1 MIDDVAPTSRTA
13 RTTVAWLAVV
23 TVAGASL
30 RTAVAA
36 RGWFYWDDLTLFA
49 QAVGAGDGAGAGIE
63 GEAGTGGLGLLTTP
77 HDGHLMPGAW
87 LIEYV
92 LAHSAG
98 LSWPA
103 AVSTLALLQ
112 LCAAAAVAWLC
123 AELCPGRRAAVPLA
137 AYLLTPLTLTSTTW
151 LANAVNALPLHA
163 SLAAA
168 LALSVRTLRR
178 TARRGASGRG
188 RGETTATGLRTT
200 ASPGAVSRP
209 ALMPALMPALGVA
222 AIVLVGCLFS
232 ERAMAAAVVVPGF
245 LVCWLASQRGRAPAQ
260 PSRSPSPGVAEAEG
274 PADPSG
280 STRPAGRE
288 ALHAPVALR
297 QVEHKHACTAVLA
310 LSAGAGAASAIWAV
324 VYALAVGDPRGWG
337 TGPSASE
344 LTWHGWVHGFLPT
357 LAGGPWAWPRWQPGP
372 PFADAG
378 VAGVI
383 AGAVVLVAVLVWSGR
398 RALAWVPGFVYPVL
412 PLLALGVARG
422 GPHTALEITLTL
434 RHFSEAAV
442 LLAAGLAVTLAGRG
456 ALRWRRAAGVLGVVL
471 VVSAGVSTL
480 AYARSWAQQPTHDYV
495 TTLRGELAGHD
506 GPILDQDLP
515 ADVLLPVVHPYNR
528 LSAIAP
534 GLGGDEVVADWTR
547 EPTLVDADGRLVP
560 AGLVTMRATVP
571 GDDPGCGARVTGSEA
586 LELDGPLMDAE
597 WVVEFNYFADR
608 DGEFAL
614 RLDGQEVAVP
624 ARAGLNQVWVQL
636 EGGGERLEVSARDGL
651 ELCVGRSPVGRLAVQ

>member
-1 MIDDVAPTSRTA
+1 MIDDVAPTSRSA

-23 TVAGASL
+23 AVAGVVL

-49 QAVGAGDGAGAGIE
+49 QATDAG
-63 GEAGTGGLGLLTTP
+63 GGLAGLLATP

-87 LIEYV
+87 LVEYA

-98 LSWPA
+98 LSWPV
-103 AVSTLALLQ
+103 AVGTLTMLQ

-151 LANAVNALPLHA
+151 LANAVNVLPLHA
-163 SLAAA
+163 ALAAA
-168 LALSVRTLRR
+168 LALSVRTLKRAAHSSPGPRPSAR
-178 TARRGASGRG
+178 TNRHAGPPTRARSGAADRA
-188 RGETTATGLRTT
+188 REETTATRLRTT
-200 ASPGAVSRP
+200 TSLGPMLRP
-209 ALMPALMPALGVA
+209 VLMPALGVA
-222 AIVLVGCLFS
+222 AIVLAGCLFS

-245 LVCWLASQRGRAPAQ
+245 LVCYLACQRGRTPAQ
-260 PSRSPSPGVAEAEG
+260 PSRSPSPRSAA
-274 PADPSG
+274 P
-280 STRPAGRE
+280 E
-288 ALHAPVALR
+288 ALDAPAPLHHTR
-297 QVEHKHACTAVLA
+297 RKHSLTAVVA
-310 LSAGAGAASAIWAV
+310 LSAGAGVASAIWAV

-344 LTWHGWVHGFLPT
+344 LTWHGWVHGLLPT

-378 VAGVI
+378 LAGVVAG
-383 AGAVVLVAVLVWSGR
+383 GVVLVAVLVWSGR
-398 RALAWVPGFVYPVL
+398 RALAWVPGLVYPVL

-422 GPHTALEITLTL
+422 GPDTALEITLTL

-456 ALRWRRAAGVLGVVL
+456 APRWRRAAGVLGVVL
-471 VVSAGVSTL
+471 AVSAGVSTL
-480 AYARSWAQQPTHDYV
+480 AYARSWAQQPTREYV

-506 GPILDQDLP
+506 GPVLDQGLP

-571 GDDPGCGARVTGSEA
+571 GDEPGCGVRVTGSEA
-586 LELDGPLMDAE
+586 LALDGPLMDAE

-614 RLDGQEVAVP
+614 RLDGREVAVP

-651 ELCVGRSPVGRLAVQ
+651 ELCVGRSPVGRLAVR

>member
-23 TVAGASL
+23 AVAGVVL
-30 RTAVAA
+30 RTCVAA

-49 QAVGAGDGAGAGIE
+49 QAVDAGDGAGSGAGA
-63 GEAGTGGLGLLTTP
+63 AGLLGLLATP

-87 LIEYV
+87 LIEYA

-98 LSWPA
+98 LSWPV
-103 AVSTLALLQ
+103 AVGTLALLQ

-123 AELCPGRRAAVPLA
+123 AELCPGRRSAVPLA

-151 LANAVNALPLHA
+151 LANAVNVLPLHA
-163 SLAAA
+163 TLAAA
-168 LALSVRTLRR
+168 LALSVRTVKRAGSQRIPDQRGDSRATTQLRPVVMP
-178 TARRGASGRG
+178 ASG
-188 RGETTATGLRTT
+188 
-200 ASPGAVSRP
+200 
-209 ALMPALMPALGVA
+209 VA
-222 AIVLVGCLFS
+222 GIVLAGCLFS
-232 ERAMAAAVVVPGF
+232 ERAMAAAVVVPAF
-245 LVCWLASQRGRAPAQ
+245 LVCYLASQRGCSPARTSGAGCPAARRQ
-260 PSRSPSPGVAEAEG
+260 AER
-274 PADPSG
+274 
-280 STRPAGRE
+280 T
-288 ALHAPVALR
+288 HAR
-297 QVEHKHACTAVLA
+297 TAVVA

-337 TGPSASE
+337 TGPSVSE
-344 LTWHGWVHGFLPT
+344 LTWHGWVHGLLPT

-378 VAGVI
+378 LAGVVAG
-383 AGAVVLVAVLVWSGR
+383 GAVLVAVLVWSGR
-398 RALAWVPGFVYPVL
+398 RAVAWVPGLLYPVL
-412 PLLALGVARG
+412 PLVALGVARG
-422 GPHTALEITLTL
+422 GPDTALEITLTL

-442 LLAAGLAVTLAGRG
+442 LLAAGLAVALAGPG
-456 ALRWRRAAGVLGVVL
+456 ALRWRRTVAVLGVVL
-471 VVSAGVSTL
+471 AVSAGVSTL
-480 AYARSWAQQPTHDYV
+480 AYARSWAQQPARGYV

-528 LSAIAP
+528 LAAIAA

-547 EPTLVDADGRLVP
+547 EPMLVDADGRLVP

-571 GDDPGCGARVTGSEA
+571 GDEPGCGTRVAGGRA

-614 RLDGQEVAVP
+614 RLDGREVAVP

-651 ELCVGRSPVGRLAVQ
+651 ELCVGRSPVGRLAVR

>member
-1 MIDDVAPTSRTA
+1 MIDDVAPASRTA

-23 TVAGASL
+23 TVAGVAL

-49 QAVGAGDGAGAGIE
+49 QAMGVGDGAADGAGAD
-63 GEAGTGGLGLLTTP
+63 AGGPSGLAAQELFGLLATP

-103 AVSTLALLQ
+103 AVGTLALLQ
-112 LCAAAAVAWLC
+112 LCAAVAVAWLC
-123 AELCPGRRAAVPLA
+123 AELCPGRWAAVPLA

-151 LANAVNALPLHA
+151 LANAVNVLPLHA
-163 SLAAA
+163 ALAAA
-168 LALSVRTLRR
+168 LALSVRTLKRAGSHR
-178 TARRGASGRG
+178 IPDHRGHSRATLDVREHAGAGGRSA
-188 RGETTATGLRTT
+188 ERTT
-200 ASPGAVSRP
+200 AATRFRTTTQLGP
-209 ALMPALMPALGVA
+209 ALRSASGVA
-222 AIVLVGCLFS
+222 AIVLAGCLFS

-245 LVCWLASQRGRAPAQ
+245 LVCYLASRRGRTPAQ
-260 PSRSPSPGVAEAEG
+260 PSRRPTGPEA
-274 PADPSG
+274 P
-280 STRPAGRE
+280 R
-288 ALHAPVALR
+288 
-297 QVEHKHACTAVLA
+297 TAVLA

-344 LTWHGWVHGFLPT
+344 LTWHGWVHGLLPT

-398 RALAWVPGFVYPVL
+398 RALAWVPGLVYPVL

-422 GPHTALEITLTL
+422 GPDTALEITLTL

-456 ALRWRRAAGVLGVVL
+456 ALRWRRAAGVLGVAL
-471 VVSAGVSTL
+471 AVSAGVSTL